1 MDSTFNRVINSTFGL
16 PQQLVWRI
24 WRALKE
30 EDVDLFSKE
39 GLLDPAL
46 TPVLGMAFSH
56 ANDVEPEEMF
66 GENVWAQL
74 GGSVVTDPLSFL
86 FSAPTLAAKGAHAAT
101 KIARSG
107 RLAEFASTEA
117 GVGRMLYGDFKDAAQ
132 KAAAKISNPK
142 ASRKFQALIDALP
155 SDPNIN
161 TVADLMKRGRDHDLL
176 VGAPLIGKAT
186 GLSIRVPT
194 YANSWFEMLHSGNKK
209 LVGMAAS
216 LAKPMRAIPGV
227 ADMFDSLASAGRAI
241 SQGRSAATFA
251 PVVGALPDALG
262 HFLTPEMASHVITN
276 STDLGARLLPRR
288 AKMASLFAKAQAQGK
303 TNEQALAIALGIRPT
318 EKGLARARELYGS
331 ILDPTGTLSQEIR
344 IPQTAAELEKNTG
357 LFYGAIQQAQ
367 AAISGAEAAVVGGF
381 SKDALQFPGLFKLSK
396 SVTSGLRR
404 RFISDLNLKGD
415 AIQAAERTRKIHQNS
430 ILQGAEQV
438 TRDLQEAVRAAA
450 DQLGVRPE
458 LVHGLMASFAE
469 LDPAADEVIEHLRHM
484 GGNSKDALASLNAL
498 TDQLVSRAP
507 ATLEQAKLQIRNALK
522 GEGVTEQGHAF
533 LQRLLDDIEATVRGS
548 PFDEK
553 VPFVPQALDAEKVT
567 TGGVEFTRPVDLLR
581 PWRHNMVS
589 GGKRVK
595 GRRVGSMTNTE
606 IMEAQVDLE
615 RRLGNATPTDTSTFP
630 QLSFGDAAQSTGE
643 VPTFD
648 ELGLFHQTRA
658 AAAPGTLPVN
668 QQAYE
673 THIRQLYDNGV
684 ITPGQAQI
692 LDIAAAGSDYS
703 FMESGGIFGGA
714 LGKIGMG
721 KIDLGDGKDTIG
733 LAVGGNQRPAIYIDP
748 KKAQEFS
755 EFGGAA
761 VYAHE
766 LGHIVTKF
774 KDLGM
779 GPIQKIHGFLKDE
792 LGEEGLKKFIR
803 ERLGVGVEAYVDFFA
818 ANADEFAAQ
827 AFAHTL
833 LTRGA
838 EVGEAHG
845 LKEAVVQIWTKV
857 VERVMRVLGKGNVP
871 KAIQDDAYRAIHTL
885 NSLALGIAP
894 KQGKV
899 RSTFE
904 RLRNLIDDN
913 VGGDLGKA
921 LQRIA
926 KTKLGEAPNL
936 GDIVDLGKYG
946 KVTKPAPSLGVI
958 TTGSGS
964 PIRKVKESTRLGYQ
978 RDLEALEAELLDRS
992 QTFDAAGRKLDLS
1005 NGRPEELMNRE
1016 AEIFGRTPTRTRT
1029 VPAKQPDS
1037 ILDLEFVGEVTP
1049 LAERVVRLD
1058 DARRQMIRWI
1068 KQNDGATAMPAAMLE
1083 EYTHRLEEYSGSF
1096 RKVLRDNLGGDYN
1109 VFDAFEDYQRHVLN
1123 EAVKGGLIKPGFP
1136 LASFTRLLDPE
1147 AQIEVNKILGAL
1159 PQDQVV
1165 KINPTMSGFYM
1176 RHTNRMSLQELV
1188 ELNRTLLEEGSEAG
1202 KQVGEKLGGFL
1213 AAQGYDINKVFTDDP
1228 ISALTNRLLEV
1239 QTAKTNEDFFNA
1251 VAGFKESAE
1260 AGVLTGKVVGYV
1272 DDSMNTVKFDK
1283 RVLERTKYADEFDE
1297 TDVLLEGADVLPSE
1311 GTEYLGPGVKR
1322 MEDNYRGIVVETRE
1336 GRQMVI
1342 PSAMIGNGYSLN
1354 QFATDVPAE
1363 DFGKAVVASIARNRH
1378 GKYTA
1383 LPRGADL
1390 AAMNGQY
1397 IMYGPTGAV
1406 DSIVGAVG
1414 QQAKDGGPLIKTI
1427 YDPIHTAVKM
1437 FQTVLRI
1444 PEFHFVNLVSAFSQ
1458 MGLQGVGPKQMTRGM
1473 WHAMRFLSAEPE
1485 LVNKYDRFIRFTAE
1499 AGTSKTGIGRRLK
1512 TPLSMEFE
1520 RSARRRAFVG
1530 AEDALD
1536 DLSNVF
1542 QFGDQRVTIRE
1553 FLQAGIESGGLT
1565 GTFAQ
1570 EGLRSTGSLS
1580 SALRGIREQAFA
1592 TGAKRAVG
1600 LTVEAARGV
1609 GESSELFAR
1618 LGGVFAMLESGATL
1632 ETAWKATT
1640 EAMVDYG
1647 ALTNFEKNV
1656 MKRVSSF
1663 YTFPRKFVPY
1673 AWKEIGKDPSKAALT
1688 LNAAFKSSF
1697 VHTETGRTELNMG
1710 EHRFNLERVMPQMMI
1725 PQLMASVADRLFDIR
1740 GDTAEGRVGDIMEP
1754 SGLLQVAG
1762 FEHFLPG
1769 RSDGFPQKSAMDR
1782 ALNLTYLTKWIIQR
1796 DNPEVHRSALDE
1808 IADKAFGIRKVR
1820 PEHERR
1826 LLATNYRRL
1835 ISDLQYQAEREPDAE
1850 DRQALLQEAQE
1861 IAHTVQAL
1869 MEK

>member
-438 TRDLQEAVRAAA
+438 TRDLQEGVRAAA

-615 RRLGNATPTDTSTFP
+615 KRLS
-630 QLSFGDAAQSTGE
+630 
-643 VPTFD
+643 
-648 ELGLFHQTRA
+648 
-658 AAAPGTLPVN
+658 
-668 QQAYE
+668 
-673 THIRQLYDNGV
+673 
-684 ITPGQAQI
+684 
-692 LDIAAAGSDYS
+692 
-703 FMESGGIFGGA
+703 SG
-714 LGKIGMG
+714 
-721 KIDLGDGKDTIG
+721 
-733 LAVGGNQRPAIYIDP
+733 
-748 KKAQEFS
+748 
-755 EFGGAA
+755 
-761 VYAHE
+761 
-766 LGHIVTKF
+766 
-774 KDLGM
+774 
-779 GPIQKIHGFLKDE
+779 
-792 LGEEGLKKFIR
+792 R
-803 ERLGVGVEAYVDFFA
+803 E
-818 ANADEFAAQ
+818 
-827 AFAHTL
+827 
-833 LTRGA
+833 
-838 EVGEAHG
+838 
-845 LKEAVVQIWTKV
+845 
-857 VERVMRVLGKGNVP
+857 
-871 KAIQDDAYRAIHTL
+871 
-885 NSLALGIAP
+885 
-894 KQGKV
+894 
-899 RSTFE
+899 
-904 RLRNLIDDN
+904 
-913 VGGDLGKA
+913 
-921 LQRIA
+921 
-926 KTKLGEAPNL
+926 
-936 GDIVDLGKYG
+936 
-946 KVTKPAPSLGVI
+946 
-958 TTGSGS
+958 
-964 PIRKVKESTRLGYQ
+964 VKESTRLGYQ
-978 RDLEALEAELLDRS
+978 RDLEALEAELLDRN

-1068 KQNDGATAMPAAMLE
+1068 RQNDGATAMPAAMLE

-1202 KQVGEKLGGFL
+1202 KQVGEKLGSFL

-1239 QTAKTNEDFFNA
+1239 QTAKTNEEFFNA

-1600 LTVEAARGV
+1600 QTVEAARGV